1 MSYIDTE
8 KVSLHLREKAIDPTN
23 RKILITNFHHTDQ
36 ETDLTEPANCKGFG
50 RVRHFKLDS
59 GSGWPLN
66 PLPIVPAARVLGIPQ
81 GSEMRAQVFQN
92 SVCNWRCWY
101 CFVDFKLLSGNKT
114 HSEYLSCDELLDLY
128 LDQDEPPSIIDL
140 SGGQPDLT
148 PEWVPWM
155 IEALQARGLDD
166 KTYLWSDD
174 NLSNDYFWRYLSPA
188 QIDTIQRYGKYARV
202 CCFKGIDPPSFSENT
217 NADPALFTNQFELVR
232 RLKELKIDLYFYITL
247 TSNTTTDFSSVIPAF
262 MDRAQKI
269 HENLPLRIVPLQIF
283 PFTPVKPR
291 MNATTED
298 LLKGQSMAIE
308 VWENELQR
316 RFKTSLREKSI
327 ADIDIY

>member
-166 KTYLWSDD
+166 KTYLWSENFGGTCFDLFFTSID
-174 NLSNDYFWRYLSPA
+174 GISTGFATKRPIPVQIA
-188 QIDTIQRYGKYARV
+188 QQLHFEHVDCVTGILGILTPYPVPIDGV
-202 CCFKGIDPPSFSENT
+202 CTAVATDTGFAVFFESFVAGLET
-217 NADPALFTNQFELVR
+217 VELIGASGR
-232 RLKELKIDLYFYITL
+232 GAGYI
-247 TSNTTTDFSSVIPAF
+247 
-262 MDRAQKI
+262 
-269 HENLPLRIVPLQIF
+269 
-283 PFTPVKPR
+283 
-291 MNATTED
+291 
-298 LLKGQSMAIE
+298 
-308 VWENELQR
+308 
-316 RFKTSLREKSI
+316 
-327 ADIDIY
+327 